1 MLARA
6 IRGGIDAAGKPLDP
20 AMPRYVL
27 GDAEMKSLA
36 AYLFSLSAQPSPGVD
51 EQEIHFATVIQPGVP
66 SRQRRAMLDVMQA
79 FVKDKG
85 GNARQEEQ
93 RRDAGNMRMARSFR
107 KWVLHVWELSGPS
120 ETWDAQLEAYYS
132 KQPVFALIG
141 GLGRSAGVRSTSSA
155 SAWRSRACFRR
166 WICR

>member
-1 MLARA
+1 
-6 IRGGIDAAGKPLDP
+6 
-20 AMPRYVL
+20 
-27 GDAEMKSLA
+27 
-36 AYLFSLSAQPSPGVD
+36 
-51 EQEIHFATVIQPGVP
+51 
-66 SRQRRAMLDVMQA
+66 MLDVMQA

-85 GNARQEEQ
+85 GSARQEEQ

-141 GLGRSAGVRSTSSA
+141 GLGVSSWRPIHEFSERLEIPSVFPQVDLPVIIRIEQLQLLLLQRSCARGGGAGEIPARAGRIRQGRAGLSS
-155 SAWRSRACFRR
+155 
-166 WICR
+166 